1 MPVEFRCTQ
10 CNRLLRTQD
19 ETAGKKAKCPE
30 CGAILTIPTPGS
42 TPEAGTPPPVG
53 SGPSA
58 GKGPQSP
65 FGPIE
70 PPPGGLRS
78 PFGPGAAPDAENPYA
93 SPTDYTVG
101 APAAYA
107 PAAGRIVPTR
117 IDFGDVFSRTWTIF
131 KDRLGIS
138 IAVFLVFFA
147 LSMGVGI
154 GIGIVRTGVTFALGD
169 PVAGFIIGMFL
180 QVIAWLF
187 NTWLGI
193 GAALCFLKIARGE
206 EVNLGEIF
214 AGGPYLLTVVVA
226 SILFGLMLAGVVL
239 VCASVVMVCFLLAG
253 TLGFQ
258 QGEPTL
264 MLAVMVGGY
273 LLVIVPVIVLSL
285 MFCMFQ
291 YLIIDRNA
299 GIIESLSLSRQITAG
314 NKLTMFGVLLVSGLL
329 GGLLVLFTCGLGFVL
344 VGPYITVL
352 WVVMYLC
359 MSGQPTLAHVQTGPA
374 LA

>member
-30 CGAILTIPTPGS
+30 CGTILTIPRPGS
-42 TPEAGTPPPVG
+42 APEAGTPPPVG

-58 GKGPQSP
+58 GAGPQSP

-70 PPPGGLRS
+70 PPPAGPES
-78 PFGPGAAPDAENPYA
+78 PFARGPAPDAENPYA
-93 SPTDYTVG
+93 SPADYTVG
-101 APAAYA
+101 APAVYA

-117 IDFGDVFSRTWTIF
+117 IDSGDVFSRTWAIF

-169 PVAGFIIGMFL
+169 PVAGFIVGMFL
-180 QVIAWLF
+180 QVIAWIF

-193 GAALCFLKIARGE
+193 GVALVFLKIARGQ

-226 SILFGLMLAGVVL
+226 SVLFGLMLAGVVL
-239 VCASVVMVCFLLAG
+239 VCLFLAG
-253 TLGFQ
+253 TLGAIVWFA
-258 QGEPTL
+258 QGQPVA
-264 MLAVMVGGY
+264 MLAAAVGGY
-273 LLVIVPVIVLSL
+273 LLALVPMIILLL

-344 VGPYITVL
+344 VGPYLTVL

-359 MSGQPTLAHVQTGPA
+359 MSGQPTLAHMQSGPA